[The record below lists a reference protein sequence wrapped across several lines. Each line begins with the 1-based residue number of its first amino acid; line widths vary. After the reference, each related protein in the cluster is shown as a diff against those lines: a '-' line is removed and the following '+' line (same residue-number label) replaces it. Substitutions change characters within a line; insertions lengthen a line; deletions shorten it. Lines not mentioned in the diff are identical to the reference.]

1 MGHYSHDISFQGNA
15 HNLLNSFLEE
25 YKRKNDIAEKQLE
38 LQREIFE
45 FNKELDQRNTVAN
58 ENVVATTQK
67 MTDELL
73 SAFKKNFDLITS
85 NHGVLFTEMKK
96 LNQMIE

>member
-1 MGHYSHDISFQGNA
+1 MDRKTLLLRRINNIGHYSHDISFQGNA

-45 FNKELDQRNTVAN
+45 FNKV
-58 ENVVATTQK
+58 
-67 MTDELL
+67 
-73 SAFKKNFDLITS
+73 
-85 NHGVLFTEMKK
+85 
-96 LNQMIE
+96 